1 MTDPVQTPKPPRMRL
16 WLRLVLFASLAF
28 NLLVVG
34 VVAGAVLRGGPD
46 RYRMPDRDVAFAYI
60 GALEEEDRRALRRDA
75 IRRFRADDSLRR
87 DAPRTHY
94 ATALTLLRAE
104 PFDAAAF
111 DAVLRRQQQGVLAR
125 AEVGR
130 EVLVSRVSA
139 MTPEDRAAM
148 ADRLEAEIAK
158 RRESPRHPPRP

>member
-1 MTDPVQTPKPPRMRL
+1 MTDPETTPKPPRMRP
-16 WLRLVLFASLAF
+16 WLRLVLFASLAL

-60 GALEEEDRRALRRDA
+60 RALEEEDRRALRREA
-75 IRRFRADDSLRR
+75 IRRFRDDDSLRR
-87 DAPRTHY
+87 NAPRAHY
-94 ATALTLLRAE
+94 DTALSLLRQA

-111 DAVLRRQQQGVLAR
+111 DAVLRRQQEGVLAR
-125 AEVGR
+125 AAVGR
-130 EVLVSRVSA
+130 EVLVARVAA
-139 MTPEDRAAM
+139 MPPEARAAM

-158 RRESPRHPPRP
+158 RRDGPSHPPKP